1 MSIID
6 RFLKRQN
13 APQKDITEPP
23 PSKGAARFF
32 FLMAT
37 HFPKMLTLNLLFLL
51 FCLPIV
57 TIPAALSGMSR
68 VCMLLMREG
77 VCFVWTDFFSEFK
90 ASFLKSIPIFLFN
103 AFWVVSAYFCFLY
116 GQNNGELSFVLF
128 AFAVLFLIFGLLLSC
143 YTFAM
148 QAICRLRNA
157 DIIRNAISL
166 IFLEPKTDLL
176 LLLCVGGF
184 FAVFIGFLPYSAPI
198 ILFGIFSVACLMMCV
213 IVYEPLK
220 KRILLNSPC
229 DSSSKA

>member
-128 AFAVLFLIFGLLLSC
+128 AFAVLFVRFGLVVRC
-143 YTFAM
+143 
-148 QAICRLRNA
+148 
-157 DIIRNAISL
+157 
-166 IFLEPKTDLL
+166 
-176 LLLCVGGF
+176 
-184 FAVFIGFLPYSAPI
+184 
-198 ILFGIFSVACLMMCV
+198 
-213 IVYEPLK
+213 
-220 KRILLNSPC
+220 
-229 DSSSKA
+229 